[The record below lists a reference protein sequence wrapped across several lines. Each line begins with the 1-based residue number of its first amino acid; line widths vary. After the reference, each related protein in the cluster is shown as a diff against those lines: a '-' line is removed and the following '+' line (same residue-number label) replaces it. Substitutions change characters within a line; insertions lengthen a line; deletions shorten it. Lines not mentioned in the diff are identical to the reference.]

1 MGGDNHSDSNLQ
13 AESDQHVSGITAM
26 NKLLMNDTTNG
37 VLASLGL
44 LDQVTFAF
52 WNVFGRNLAGI
63 SKVTSRTGR
72 DHWGNHN
79 VSVMVGKNFKS
90 AVVGGVTAD
99 SNNDGGY
106 AASGIDSATGAS
118 NNSGDIPAAQT
129 MVAAAKTLGAGLG
142 IPDSVQSPDWVAS
155 YGGKTVTGCL
165 NSVPTTA

>member
-1 MGGDNHSDSNLQ
+1 
-13 AESDQHVSGITAM
+13 
-26 NKLLMNDTTNG
+26 
-37 VLASLGL
+37 
-44 LDQVTFAF
+44 
-52 WNVFGRNLAGI
+52 
-63 SKVTSRTGR
+63 
-72 DHWGNHN
+72 
-79 VSVMVGKNFKS
+79 
-90 AVVGGVTAD
+90 VGGVTAD

-118 NNSGDIPAAQT
+118 NNSGDIPASQT